1 MFISTP
7 VRGTTA
13 TTHDGRPFSL
23 SLCIPIVLYSLTDGG
38 LHKMFL

>member
-13 TTHDGRPFSL
+13 TTHDGRPFL

>member
-23 SLCIPIVLYSLTDGG
+23 CIPIVLYSLTDGG

>member
-13 TTHDGRPFSL
+13 TTHERTPVL